1 VWHGGEHEE
10 RELLASCYRSCFA
23 LARGHGLRTIAFPA
37 ISCGVY
43 RFPVNLAIEIAIRET
58 AAEVRK
64 DDAIEQ
70 VIFACFDDTVYASY
84 RQAAQQLS
92 L

>member
-1 VWHGGEHEE
+1 M
-10 RELLASCYRSCFA
+10 RL
-23 LARGHGLRTIAFPA
+23 GLAFPA

-43 RFPVNLAIEIAIRET
+43 RFPVNLAVEIAIRET

-70 VIFACFDDTVYASY
+70 VIFACFD
-84 RQAAQQLS
+84 QAAYATYGQSVKGLS
-92 L
+92 D